1 MHVHTCMDLAHTLI
15 HTHTAHSAML
25 FGAERCKLSE
35 TRPYGVHACTDLVH
49 VAIVMGTL
57 SLSSRSR
64 GSGWKKLY
72 MSL

>member
-1 MHVHTCMDLAHTLI
+1 MHICVDLAHTLI
-15 HTHTAHSAML
+15 HTHCSML

>member
-1 MHVHTCMDLAHTLI
+1 MREHIYVCMDLVLART
-15 HTHTAHSAML
+15 HTHTASWYML
-25 FGAERCKLSE
+25 MQNAAAWPKLSRAF
-35 TRPYGVHACTDLVH
+35 THLVH